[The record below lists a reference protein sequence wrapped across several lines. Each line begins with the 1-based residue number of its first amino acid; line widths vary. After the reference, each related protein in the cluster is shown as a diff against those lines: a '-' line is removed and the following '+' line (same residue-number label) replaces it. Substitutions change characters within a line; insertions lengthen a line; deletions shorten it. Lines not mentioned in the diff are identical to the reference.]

1 MSSSERTPLMA
12 NGSAAST
19 TSSGGGG
26 LFGWMKQPP
35 ARKESSWDKSKVD
48 PKVFFGNERTFLAWV
63 HVGVV
68 LAGMSVALVAAT
80 ENHPSVA
87 GQIYGILLLPV
98 AFAFIVYSMSQCKC
112 DLYLFLCVCVLF
124 IVVFD
129 NLLLMIIQHI

>member
-1 MSSSERTPLMA
+1 MSSERTPLMA

-19 TSSGGGG
+19 SSGGGGG
-26 LFGWMKQPP
+26 LFGWMKQAP

-98 AFAFIVYSMSQCKC
+98 AIAFIVYSMSQCKYSS
-112 DLYLFLCVCVLF
+112 DLYISPLLLFCVCIFFLPCVCLS
-124 IVVFD
+124 
-129 NLLLMIIQHI
+129 L